1 MDRERERERERERAD
16 CLLWISCY
24 SMAEGYNYKDLKD
37 TIRPSVFNFRT
48 QKVGLEPPHL

>member
-1 MDRERERERERERAD
+1 MDRERDRERERAD

-37 TIRPSVFNFRT
+37 TIRPSVFNFHT